1 MAARPGG
8 ARTAE
13 AIRHAAIELFY
24 KQGYETTTL
33 RDIAKT
39 VGIQVGS
46 LYNHIPSK
54 EKLLDSIMSGV
65 MLDLLTSLEKAL
77 EPYSDPV
84 DRLRAAVECHVMFHA
99 ERAKEVFVGNSELR
113 SLSKANRRA
122 VVELRDRY
130 EATFGEILE
139 QGSEAGVFYFT
150 DAKLLTYAI
159 LATGT
164 QVPSWYKPRGRLS
177 LREIASVYSDF
188 VLRGLT
194 NKESMVPFGEVLQGM
209 GA

>member
-8 ARTAE
+8 ARTAD
-13 AIRHAAIELFY
+13 AIRQAAVDLFY
-24 KQGYETTTL
+24 KHGYETTTL
-33 RDIAKT
+33 RGIAEV

-54 EKLLDSIMSGV
+54 EKLLYSIMSEV
-65 MLDLLTSLEKAL
+65 MHDLLESLEKAL
-77 EPYSDPV
+77 EPYTDPV

-113 SLSKANRRA
+113 SLSKANRRD

-130 EATFGEILE
+130 EAIFRGIVE
-139 QGSEAGVFYFT
+139 QGGDAGVFYFT

-159 LATGT
+159 VATGT
-164 QVPSWYKPRGRLS
+164 QVSSWYKARGRLS
-177 LREIASVYSDF
+177 LQEIASVYSDF
-188 VLRGLT
+188 VLRGVT
-194 NKESMVPFGEVLQGM
+194 NKEPQVAFGEVLQ
-209 GA
+209 ASS

>member
-8 ARTAE
+8 ARTAD
-13 AIRHAAIELFY
+13 AIRHAAVDLFY
-24 KQGYETTTL
+24 KHGYQTTTL
-33 RDIAKT
+33 RGIAEV

-54 EKLLDSIMSGV
+54 ETLLYSIMSQV
-65 MLDLLTSLEKAL
+65 MHDLLASLDRAL
-77 EPYSDPV
+77 EPYTEPV

-122 VVELRDRY
+122 VVGLRDRY
-130 EATFGEILE
+130 EATFLQILE
-139 QGSEAGVFYFT
+139 QGAEAGVFYFA

-159 LATGT
+159 VATGT
-164 QVPSWYKPRGRLS
+164 QVSSWYRPRGRLS
-177 LREIASVYSDF
+177 LRQIASVYSDF

-194 NKESMVPFGEVLQGM
+194 NKEPQVPFGEVLQGS
-209 GA
+209 

>member
-8 ARTAE
+8 ARTAD
-13 AIRHAAIELFY
+13 AIRHAAVELFF
-24 KQGYETTTL
+24 KHGYEPTTL
-33 RDIAKT
+33 REIAKV

-54 EKLLDSIMSGV
+54 EQLLYSIMSEV
-65 MLDLLTSLEKAL
+65 MLDLSASLDKAL
-77 EPYSDPV
+77 EPYTDPV

-113 SLSKANRRA
+113 SLSKPNLKA
-122 VVELRDRY
+122 VVDLRDRY
-130 EATFGEILE
+130 EATFREILE
-139 QGSEAGVFYFT
+139 QGAEAGMFFVA

-164 QVPSWYKPRGRLS
+164 QVSSWYKPRGRLS
-177 LREIASVYSDF
+177 LQQIASVYSDF
-188 VLRGLT
+188 VLRALT
-194 NKESMVPFGEVLQGM
+194 NKEPQVPFGEVLQGS
-209 GA
+209 

>member
-8 ARTAE
+8 ARTAD
-13 AIRHAAIELFY
+13 AIRHAAVDLFY
-24 KQGYETTTL
+24 RHGYATTTL
-33 RDIAKT
+33 RDIART

-54 EKLLDSIMSGV
+54 EQLLYSIMSEV
-65 MLDLLTSLEKAL
+65 MHDLLASLSKAL
-77 EPYSDPV
+77 EPYTEPV
-84 DRLRAAVECHVMFHA
+84 DRLRAAVEYHVMFHA

-113 SLSKANRRA
+113 SLTRANRRA

-130 EATFGEILE
+130 EAIFLQILE
-139 QGSEAGVFYFT
+139 RGAEAGVFYFT

-159 LATGT
+159 LAMGT
-164 QVPSWYKPRGRLS
+164 QVSSWYRPRGRLS
-177 LREIASVYSDF
+177 LQQVASTYSDF

-194 NKESMVPFGEVLQGM
+194 NKEPQVPFGEVLQE
-209 GA
+209 A